1 MNLNLRH
8 LLPESVSDQ
17 EASNLVAFV
26 YRLAAAVED
35 IYLGQI
41 MRLNKS
47 KAEEAAEQM
56 IWHNNGYI
64 PHQHNRSVDD
74 PEAPPF

>member
-17 EASNLVAFV
+17 EASNLIDFI
-26 YRLAAAVED
+26 YRLAGAMDE

-41 MRLNKS
+41 MRLNKK
-47 KAEEAAEQM
+47 KAEEAAEHM
-56 IWHNNGYI
+56 IWHNNEYI
-64 PHQHNRSVDD
+64 LPEPTSAIDD
-74 PEAPPF
+74 LDAPPF